1 MIYSRYKQFNTRPRQ
16 LPCHKL
22 IVQSFPRS
30 GNHLVRAF
38 IEIATGKPTRGCP
51 KTPSDAPIILNYLN
65 CDLHYRTMERT
76 SKKHFIGYKS
86 HFQLEYNHNKR
97 DINRQGFKCLT
108 ICIFRDP
115 KDAIKSHMCRAV
127 NEGLSGEED
136 LDRWTKQTINLYQ
149 QTIDIFE
156 SELRMTGQ
164 NALALD
170 FAGLVSK
177 SHLATWLKLYEFLQK
192 YNFQLQI
199 PASEIESII
208 TASKLIARGV
218 STSKARNTGL
228 LNSDVIK
235 GQLSKFEKDISA
247 LKDKVRDCTTFS

>member
-1 MIYSRYKQFNTRPRQ
+1 
-16 LPCHKL
+16 
-22 IVQSFPRS
+22 
-30 GNHLVRAF
+30 
-38 IEIATGKPTRGCP
+38 
-51 KTPSDAPIILNYLN
+51 
-65 CDLHYRTMERT
+65 MERA

-86 HFQLEYNHNKR
+86 HFRLEYNQNKS
-97 DINRQGFKCLT
+97 DINRQGYKSLS

-115 KDAIKSHMCRAV
+115 EEAIKSHMCRAV

-136 LDRWTKQTINLYQ
+136 LDQWTKQTINLYQ

-156 SELRMTGQ
+156 HELGMMEQ
-164 NALALD
+164 NILALD

-177 SHLATWLKLYEFLQK
+177 SHSATWLKIYKFLQK

-199 PASEIESII
+199 PASEVESIV

-228 LNSDVIK
+228 LNSDVIQS
-235 GQLSKFEKDISA
+235 QLSKFEKDISA
-247 LKDKVRDCTTFS
+247 LKERVRECTTFN